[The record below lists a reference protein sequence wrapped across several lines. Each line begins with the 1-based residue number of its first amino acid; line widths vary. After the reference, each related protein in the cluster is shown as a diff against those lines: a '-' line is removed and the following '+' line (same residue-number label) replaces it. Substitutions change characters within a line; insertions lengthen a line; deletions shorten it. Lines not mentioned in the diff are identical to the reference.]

1 MFRAVNNKILILGIA
16 ILGIIIC
23 SSSIFSKNIQE
34 ERPNVCKI
42 SDSHVNSIKCKYSIS
57 KFQFGSIFY
66 LSENEHFS
74 VNLKPILRFLKA
86 IYKEMT
92 KFRRKL
98 GLEFPR
104 ELIKNNI
111 CPRFFTS
118 NFNLAICSMRHIN
131 YIYQ

>member
-34 ERPNVCKI
+34 EMPSVLCKI

-104 ELIKNNI
+104 ELINNNI

-118 NFNLAICSMRHIN
+118 NFNLAIYTTRHVN
-131 YIYQ
+131 YV

>member
-23 SSSIFSKNIQE
+23 SSSIFSNNIQE
-34 ERPNVCKI
+34 EIPNVCKI
-42 SDSHVNSIKCKYSIS
+42 SDSYVNSIKCKYSIS
-57 KFQFGSIFY
+57 KFQLGSIFY

-86 IYKEMT
+86 IYKEMN

-98 GLEFPR
+98 GFEFSK

-118 NFNLAICSMRHIN
+118 NLNLAIYSTRHIN
-131 YIYQ
+131 YI